1 MPTLVCQD
9 CTSAHVLRRYP
20 GQNNRSPFFT
30 PPKQINAASLVD
42 GDDMTPLDHLSP
54 AGATLAQI
62 RYAQE
67 HLVGKE
73 DEGKNSKDY
82 CTGFED
88 NNFEDKDDS
97 KDGDFTISEAGAGNN
112 LVKDSTCCGLFE
124 YSDNDY
130 NHLDDDDFNEEEM
143 RIENGDIKK
152 RVKTGRRRGN
162 LIVGGPVE
170 LKYDI
175 MLVAEA
181 HEAQIQYLSDRKKFR
196 YDKRRER
203 IRDSMGSSFDEA
215 DYTGD
220 LTAPLRPMTQVNV
233 SRLKLGQ
240 TFPERGLIVLRIA
253 EEANHRGIYCRTD
266 KSDNMK
272 LHCRDED
279 SFLVNATNSDRGW
292 TITRCQVLEKEGE
305 QRVLGSPTV
314 LPVLSTK
321 TPCSPYKASY
331 IVLLIEKT
339 IAETPMAS
347 NKVLRQILEPYG
359 KPYCFTEAII
369 QGARTEARKL
379 IFGNADENV
388 CYTKFV
394 KEDLEKAGHHD
405 SLSFT
410 TRKET
415 MQNLDKIIIAEE
427 AQRRKDSNIAGIL
440 PGQRKDF
447 VLQWKTEHQSQLFA

>member
-1 MPTLVCQD
+1 M
-9 CTSAHVLRRYP
+9 
-20 GQNNRSPFFT
+20 
-30 PPKQINAASLVD
+30 
-42 GDDMTPLDHLSP
+42 
-54 AGATLAQI
+54 
-62 RYAQE
+62 
-67 HLVGKE
+67 
-73 DEGKNSKDY
+73 
-82 CTGFED
+82 
-88 NNFEDKDDS
+88 
-97 KDGDFTISEAGAGNN
+97 
-112 LVKDSTCCGLFE
+112 
-124 YSDNDY
+124 
-130 NHLDDDDFNEEEM
+130 
-143 RIENGDIKK
+143 
-152 RVKTGRRRGN
+152 GR
-162 LIVGGPVE
+162 PVE
-170 LKYDI
+170 PKYDI
-175 MLVAEA
+175 MSVTEA

-196 YDKRRER
+196 DDKQRER
-203 IRDSMGSSFDEA
+203 IRDNMGSSFDEA

-253 EEANHRGIYCRTD
+253 EEANHRGINCRTD

-272 LHCRDED
+272 LHCRGED

-292 TITRCQVLEKEGE
+292 TITRCQVLEEEGE

-314 LPVLSTK
+314 PPVLSTK
-321 TPCSPYKASY
+321 TPCLPYKASY
-331 IVLLIEKT
+331 IVPLIEKT

-347 NKVLRQILEPYG
+347 NKVLHQILEPFG

-388 CYTKFV
+388 CYAKFV
-394 KEDLEKAGHHD
+394 KEDLEKDGHHV

-427 AQRRKDSNIAGIL
+427 AQHRKDSNIAGI
-440 PGQRKDF
+440 PRGQRKDF
-447 VLQWKTEHQSQLFA
+447 VLQWKTEHQSQLFAQLGTPADNLRLKFLNGIFFAPSFVKTTVPHLQKVFIADACHLNFGKYTLFSCYGITANSNASPVAFAIIFGNENTSTWRQFWKYALELHPYIDAGDIMIITD